1 MKNKDKIESGSV
13 IALIG
18 AGKGGLALIKILL
31 RIPAVKIK
39 YVCDTDPYA
48 VGILYAKN
56 HDIDCTTDCDQII
69 TDKEV
74 NLIFEATG
82 DLRIFKKIS
91 ENKSP
96 KTSLIGADGS
106 KIIFQFLDAYNEV
119 NKDLKEYKVNL
130 EKKIIE
136 RTEDLEV
143 VNTQLE
149 KEMLEYEKISQKL
162 KEINNEKTKYL
173 LYATHQLKAPFAAIQ
188 SYVDI
193 ILEGYTGKI
202 SPETRDIVQKVK
214 RRCVLLSRVIKEMLE
229 LEKLKS
235 RDEIVLD
242 LKKINISSILTYMV
256 QQSKISAK
264 IKKIKIDFTPIK
276 EDLYIKGSKKQIEI
290 LFSILLENA
299 INYSPSKSIVKII
312 TKKIEGPRIYIGI
325 EDQGIGIPEKNI
337 GNVFNEFF
345 RSNNA
350 VDFHKNGTGLGLS
363 VAREIINIHNASINV
378 ESELEQGSCFSVAF
392 KLI

>member
-1 MKNKDKIESGSV
+1 MKNKDKIDSGSV

-18 AGKGGLALIKILL
+18 AGKGGLALLKILL

-56 HDIDCTTDCDQII
+56 HDIYCTADCDQII
-69 TDKEV
+69 NDKEV

-82 DLRIFKKIS
+82 DPRIFKKIS
-91 ENKSP
+91 ENKST

-202 SPETRDIVQKVK
+202 SPETRDIVQKIK
-214 RRCVLLSRVIKEMLE
+214 RRCELLSRVIKEMLE

-299 INYSPSKSIVKII
+299 INYSPSKSVVKII
-312 TKKIEGPRIYIGI
+312 TKKIEGPRIYIAI

-363 VAREIINIHNASINV
+363 VAREIINIHNGSINV
-378 ESELEQGSCFSVAF
+378 ESVLEQGSCFSVAF